1 MQSSE
6 TTTRVEFVHGCHATL
21 VTWRWVCVRRPHL
34 GIGIAC
40 SHLAFYIFKKITD
53 LFLFIDLDAL
63 GKPPSGILAG
73 NGLLW
78 LGSYSECTKKID
90 GAHYCLAEVDLGLA
104 SILFENSHIDGGDV
118 NVNVSWAKLLSF
130 RHSLTLV
137 RFKIT
142 ATEKVTIQATS
153 AFRPSYLMSSSE
165 VIYSCYMTPYILSLI
180 SVSGS

>member
-6 TTTRVEFVHGCHATL
+6 TRVEFVHGCHATL
-21 VTWRWVCVRRPHL
+21 VTWRC
-34 GIGIAC
+34 
-40 SHLAFYIFKKITD
+40 TD

-118 NVNVSWAKLLSF
+118 NVNVS
-130 RHSLTLV
+130 
-137 RFKIT
+137 
-142 ATEKVTIQATS
+142 
-153 AFRPSYLMSSSE
+153 
-165 VIYSCYMTPYILSLI
+165 
-180 SVSGS
+180 